1 MERYST
7 GANLSLISLRGLM
20 VQEDLDRLGLGA
32 SEEYQ
37 RVQPDLGKRERD
49 GFVAGTGVR
58 SSGKGFFW

>member
-1 MERYST
+1 MAKE
-7 GANLSLISLRGLM
+7 
-20 VQEDLDRLGLGA
+20 ELDRLGLGE

-37 RVQPDLGKRERD
+37 RVQPELGKRERD